1 MQGRNLLPAF
11 IVVRQ
16 QLWSK
21 QLHLPSLHQP
31 ISPLAPRIAA
41 GLGALPFFFVRSM
54 SAETTGLATAVA
66 CGVMLA
72 ASFDL
77 VHDGAWEPECLG
89 SRPVLFI
96 RSTA

>member
-1 MQGRNLLPAF
+1 MKFAACIL
-11 IVVRQ
+11 VVRQ
-16 QLWSK
+16 QLYTK
-21 QLHLPSLHQP
+21 QPHLLSLHRP
-31 ISPLAPRIAA
+31 SPLSLPCTAA

-77 VHDGAWEPECLG
+77 VHDGAWEPECLA